1 MTAGIG
7 IDKSSE
13 LTPKDF
19 DRLLLRT
26 LTAVK
31 KGDFRVRMPVEFTG
45 TSGKIADT
53 LNEIIELNERLS
65 DEVQRISTVVG
76 KEGKLSAR
84 AQIPNGGGAWSSV
97 ADAVNSL
104 VADLVQPTNEISR
117 VIGAVAKGDLT
128 RTMAIEFDGRP
139 LKGEFLRTA
148 KTVNTMVTQLA
159 SFAAEVTRV
168 AREVGTEGKLGGQAD
183 VKGVAGTWKDLTESV
198 NMMASNLTG
207 QVRNIADVT
216 RSEERRVGKKCRSRW
231 SPYH

>member
-7 IDKSSE
+7 IDKASE

-65 DEVQRISTVVG
+65 SEIERISTVVG

-84 AQIPNGGGAWSSV
+84 AQIPNGGGAWSNV
-97 ADAVNSL
+97 ADAGNSL
-104 VADLVQPTNEISR
+104 IADLVQPTNEISR
-117 VIGAVAKGDLT
+117 ANGAVAKGDPP
-128 RTMAIEFDGRP
+128 RP
-139 LKGEFLRTA
+139 TGVE
-148 KTVNTMVTQLA
+148 
-159 SFAAEVTRV
+159 V
-168 AREVGTEGKLGGQAD
+168 ARPPPQRAL
-183 VKGVAGTWKDLTESV
+183 L
-198 NMMASNLTG
+198 
-207 QVRNIADVT
+207 
-216 RSEERRVGKKCRSRW
+216 
-231 SPYH
+231 